1 MGFLSRGLQKAIDA
15 ASLIDGKVRFA
26 IDTRRIFLDT
36 ATERIEFTDNIKGLK
51 YSEILA
57 LKSPLPKVYFSS
69 DTHQMMIYDFKEEKW
84 FIYSGGIAVEDAI
97 TSINYDKDNNIVI
110 TYGDKHTKIV
120 ENPLNQKIS
129 DLNTQIEEMKKV
141 IEKFENAISI
151 VE

>member
-15 ASLIDGKVRFA
+15 TSIVDGKVRFA

-36 ATERIEFTDNIKGLK
+36 STERIEFTDNIKGLK

-84 FIYSGGIAVEDAI
+84 IIYSGGIAVEDAI
-97 TSINYDKDNNIVI
+97 TDIVYDDEDNIVI
-110 TYGDKHTKIV
+110 TYGDKHTKTI
-120 ENPLNQKIS
+120 ENPLVQKVS
-129 DLNTQIEEMKKV
+129 DLSKKIEQMEKT

-151 VE
+151 TE